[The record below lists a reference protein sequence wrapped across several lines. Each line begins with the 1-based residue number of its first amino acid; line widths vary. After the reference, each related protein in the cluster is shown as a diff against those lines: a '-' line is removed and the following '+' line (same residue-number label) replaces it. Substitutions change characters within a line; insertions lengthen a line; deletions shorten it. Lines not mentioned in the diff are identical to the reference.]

1 MTTAARPTPALM
13 PSRRPAARPDTPT
26 VGAPPRPSARREPWQ
41 QAILASSLPAN
52 FRFVAVALST
62 HADGTGHIAQ
72 QPRVIGLVHN
82 TGINARQVA
91 VALTA
96 LRDRGFL
103 RLSPPDG
110 RYDTADLILTMPRG
124 AAARARRAQTATA
137 RSSAD
142 A

>member
-1 MTTAARPTPALM
+1 MTTAARPTPAQM
-13 PSRRPAARPDTPT
+13 PSRRPGTPAAKDTPR
-26 VGAPPRPSARREPWQ
+26 PPAHREPWQ
-41 QAILASSLPAN
+41 KAILASSLPAN
-52 FRFVAVALST
+52 FRFVAIALST
-62 HADGTGHIAQ
+62 HADATGHIAQ
-72 QPRVIGLVHN
+72 QPRLIGLVHN

-110 RYDTADLILTMPRG
+110 RYDTADLTLTMPRG
-124 AAARARRAQTATA
+124 AAARARRAEN

>member
-1 MTTAARPTPALM
+1 MTTAARPTPAQM
-13 PSRRPAARPDTPT
+13 PSRRPDTPAAKET
-26 VGAPPRPSARREPWQ
+26 PRPPAHREPWQ
-41 QAILASSLPAN
+41 KAVLTSSLPPN
-52 FRFVAVALST
+52 FRFVAIALST

-72 QPRVIGLVHN
+72 QPRLIGLVHN

-103 RLSPPDG
+103 RLSPPGG
-110 RYDTADLILTMPRG
+110 RYDTADLLLTMPRG
-124 AAARARRAQTATA
+124 AAARAHRAEN
-137 RSSAD
+137 RSNAD

>member
-1 MTTAARPTPALM
+1 MTTAARPTPAQM
-13 PSRRPAARPDTPT
+13 PRRRP
-26 VGAPPRPSARREPWQ
+26 GAPATKESPRPPAHREPWQ
-41 QAILASSLPAN
+41 KAILASSLPAN
-52 FRFVAVALST
+52 FRFVAIALST

-72 QPRVIGLVHN
+72 QPRLIGLVHN

-110 RYDTADLILTMPRG
+110 RYDTADLTLTMPRG
-124 AAARARRAQTATA
+124 AAARARRAEN

>member
-1 MTTAARPTPALM
+1 AASPQASEAPA
-13 PSRRPAARPDTPT
+13 PE
-26 VGAPPRPSARREPWQ
+26 APPAHRQPWEK
-41 QAILASSLPAN
+41 AILASSLPAN
-52 FRFVAVALST
+52 FRFVGIAVAT

-72 QPRVIGLVHN
+72 QPRLIGLVHN

-96 LRDRGFL
+96 LADRGFL

-124 AAARARRAQTATA
+124 AAARARRAEN
-137 RSSAD
+137 RSSAQAHAAAQTD
-142 A
+142 QSTP

>member
-1 MTTAARPTPALM
+1 MTTAARPTPAQM
-13 PSRRPAARPDTPT
+13 PPRRPGTPA
-26 VGAPPRPSARREPWQ
+26 VKESPRPPAHREPWQ
-41 QAILASSLPAN
+41 KAVLASSLPAN
-52 FRFVAVALST
+52 FRFVAIALST

-72 QPRVIGLVHN
+72 QPRLIGLVHN

-96 LRDRGFL
+96 LCDRGFL
-103 RLSPPDG
+103 RLSPPGG

-124 AAARARRAQTATA
+124 AAARARRAEN
-137 RSSAD
+137 RSSTD

>member
-1 MTTAARPTPALM
+1 MTTAARPTPAQM
-13 PSRRPAARPDTPT
+13 PSRRPGTPAAKET
-26 VGAPPRPSARREPWQ
+26 PRPPAHREPWQ
-41 QAILASSLPAN
+41 KAVLASSLPAN
-52 FRFVAVALST
+52 FRFVAIALST

-72 QPRVIGLVHN
+72 QPRLIGLVHN

-103 RLSPPDG
+103 RLTPPDG

-124 AAARARRAQTATA
+124 AAARARRAEN
-137 RSSAD
+137 RSNTD